1 MDKVITAV
9 FQEGGSNTVT
19 VYGLWQWDHG
29 ISLQIMGLS
38 LPETVEVHF
47 ALTNGEPVKQE
58 GHSSDGITTVNIPD
72 SMLAGPTGSG
82 TFCGTQAFLVNAWVY
97 VEDGESGRT
106 VKMVRLNVKT
116 RAKPPDYI
124 ATPDEKKTWEQLQ
137 EGKADRLEVAGSIL
151 SLMSGERLLSEVT
164 LPTGGGGEELAD
176 IRVGADG
183 KIYASA
189 GEAVRVQV
197 GELNKD
203 LGELRT
209 VEKGY
214 NLFDESNVTENT
226 RWYTDFSGT
235 TTSEDLFLTD
245 YIPVVSGK
253 YLFTTYLMSTG
264 ARVRGAIS
272 KVLCFNSDKE
282 KMVDVSMTSL
292 ASYFV
297 IPDGVSFVRM
307 EIHYLTGGNDSR
319 NEMMILLEDTVEN
332 FGRIPYQE
340 YGYKKVSINEDVEI
354 KTDDT
359 LSLDKPANAKA
370 VGDAIKKIVLSGDI
384 PYANAMI
391 VGVGD
396 SIMIGGENQ
405 GGFLAKLKEKYPNM
419 TVANYGVGSTTIG
432 VNDDIEVNRLYKCI
446 YDRIDTISE
455 EPDYIILEG
464 GLNDYFHGIPLGEI
478 ADGYPISA
486 NYNTSNGEWNYLTV
500 KGGADITTQ
509 LLDTSTFSGAFEASL
524 IKIMTKWWNKKYGF
538 IITHTPLG
546 NSDIDVYLDRAKEI
560 CKKYEF
566 PCLDM
571 RECSGMIGSIVSI
584 RNKYML
590 DTAHPSAD
598 GYRLRYLPPIE
609 AWLKTL

>member
-1 MDKVITAV
+1 MPTKNLGRVSIVPRGTW
-9 FQEGGSNTVT
+9 NTDT
-19 VYGLWQWDHG
+19 VYNRLDA
-29 ISLQIMGLS
+29 
-38 LPETVEVHF
+38 VVH
-47 ALTNGEPVKQE
+47 E
-58 GHSSDGITTVNIPD
+58 
-72 SMLAGPTGSG
+72 GSG
-82 TFCGTQAFLVNAWVY
+82 WLAKKQNIGQMPVEGSDAW
-97 VEDGESGRT
+97 
-106 VKMVRLNVKT
+106 
-116 RAKPPDYI
+116 
-124 ATPDEKKTWEQLQ
+124 QLL
-137 EGKADRLEVAGSIL
+137 A
-151 SLMSGERLLSEVT
+151 ER
-164 LPTGGGGEELAD
+164 
-176 IRVGADG
+176 GADG
-183 KIYASA
+183 RQGPKGDTGATGSQGPKGDQGDIGPQGPKGDTGPQGPKGDTGATFTPSLTASGDLTWTNDRGLDNPEPVNIRGPQGIPGDNTAALEAAKIATDA
-189 GEAVRVQV
+189 AANANIAADAAR
-197 GELNKD
+197 ELVPEVEQLKVD

-253 YLFTTYLMSTG
+253 YLFTTYLISTG
-264 ARVRGAIS
+264 ARVKGAIS
-272 KVLCFNSDKE
+272 KVLCFNSGKE

-319 NEMMILLEDTVEN
+319 NKMMILLEDTVEN
-332 FGRIPYQE
+332 FGSIPYQE

-432 VNDDIEVNRLYKCI
+432 VNDNIEVNRLYKCI

-478 ADGYPISA
+478 AGGYPISA

-538 IITHTPLG
+538 IIIHTPLG
-546 NSDIDVYLDRAKEI
+546 NSDIDAYLDRAKEI